1 VEDLENF
8 VRSSA
13 FFGGESSTRAPGANS
28 TSNAPN
34 GNRVPPHSI
43 EAERSFLGG
52 LLIDNQALNRVI
64 DVSIDPEDF
73 YREGHQKIFRSI
85 TELMAKG
92 DPADLITV
100 TNALQTQGALEK
112 IGGAK
117 YLSTLV
123 EEEFSSANVSKYA
136 EIIKQKAIQRKL
148 IQTCNEVSGE
158 VFNGIEEQEEF
169 LDSVEKRIFS
179 ITEMKHSHS
188 FEALK
193 DVLLKNFQEIQ
204 DLANQKV
211 GMTGVSTGFADLDKH
226 TSGWRPG
233 QLIIIAARPGMGKTS
248 FMLNLAKHAALESK
262 KPVAI
267 FSMEMT
273 RLELG
278 MRLLS
283 TDAKVDSE
291 RLKTGR
297 LQEQDWR
304 NISRSGARLA
314 AAPIFLD
321 ETGGLNL
328 LELKSRCRRLQSIQQ
343 GLGLVIV
350 DYLQL
355 MSGLTKKGMSS
366 NREQEIAE
374 ISRGLKSLAKEL
386 GVPVIAASQL
396 NRGVETRQ
404 DKRPMLSDLRESGA
418 IEQDADIVIF
428 IHREDH
434 YNKER
439 TEERGIAE
447 IIIGKHRAGQTG
459 IVKLAWLG
467 QYTSFEDL
475 SPRDMPQGGGF

>member
-1 VEDLENF
+1 VAKVEDLENF
-8 VRSSA
+8 VRASPIFPTTEQPSRA
-13 FFGGESSTRAPGANS
+13 TQAPQGG
-28 TSNAPN
+28 
-34 GNRVPPHSI
+34 RVPPHSQ

-52 LLIDNQALNRVI
+52 LLIDNSAVNRI
-64 DVSIDPEDF
+64 MDVTLDADDF
-73 YREGHQKIFRSI
+73 YREGHQRIYRTI
-85 TELMAKG
+85 IELLAKG
-92 DPADLITV
+92 EPADLVTV
-100 TNALQTQGALEK
+100 TNALRSQGNLEK
-112 IGGAK
+112 VGGAG

-123 EEEFSSANVSKYA
+123 EEEFSATNVPHYA
-136 EIIKQKAIQRKL
+136 KL
-148 IQTCNEVSGE
+148 IKEKAVLRRLAQTCSEVSGE
-158 VFNGIEEQEEF
+158 VFAGIEDQAEF
-169 LDSVEKRIFS
+169 LDSVEKKIFS
-179 ITEMKHSHS
+179 ITEMKNSHS
-188 FEALK
+188 FESLK
-193 DVLLKNFQEIQ
+193 EVLLKNFQDIEE
-204 DLANQKV
+204 LANQKE
-211 GMTGVSTGFADLDKH
+211 GIQGVPSGFRDLDKH

-248 FMLNLAKHAALESK
+248 FMLNLAKHAALDAK

-304 NISRSGARLA
+304 NITRSAARLS

-328 LELKSRCRRLQSIQQ
+328 LELRARCRRLQSIQQ

-355 MSGLTKKGMSS
+355 MSGLSKKGMSV

-374 ISRGLKSLAKEL
+374 ISRGLKSLGKEL
-386 GVPVIAASQL
+386 GVPIIAASQL
-396 NRGVETRQ
+396 NRGVENRQ

-428 IHREDH
+428 IHREEH
-434 YNKER
+434 YNKEQNPD
-439 TEERGIAE
+439 EKGMAE
-447 IIIGKHRAGQTG
+447 IIIGKHRSGQTG
-459 IVKLAWLG
+459 IIKLAWLG

-475 SPRDMPQGGGF
+475 TNRDAPHGGF